1 MTEPQPK
8 PDSKK
13 TKIVVKLVQDK
24 ITPGTHRYKELPDH
38 PDDDVVV
45 GTQYLK
51 KWAVQLLGNP
61 GSLVITIEP
70 GD

>member
-1 MTEPQPK
+1 MTQPE
-8 PDSKK
+8 K

-24 ITPGTHRYKELPDH
+24 VTPGTVRFKEQPDNSGD
-38 PDDDVVV
+38 PEVLV
-45 GTQYLK
+45 TQYLK

-61 GSLVITIEP
+61 GSIVVTIEP